1 MIEPRAIPLD
11 VRAPNP
17 VTSPVL
23 AAFYKHWPKPAPLP
37 DGTQP
42 NGPGI
47 CGIEGP
53 TGSGKTGTLFRKMW
67 RLAQRMPVSPVD
79 GIRHFMLNSLATTY
93 RQLWR
98 GPIPSLLELLPK
110 HMGNWHGSPPDSPA
124 SHDIHARLEDGS
136 TLHYQHNFM
145 AIGEKYSSEEELE
158 TFFRGSPATVWH
170 LVEADTLPPLALDFA
185 LNRSGRY
192 PAVKHGLAPWF
203 GVVFD
208 LNAPRQTSWIYA
220 KMRRE
225 WTRGKEY
232 FVQPPAVLRDGMGG
246 WRVNPAAE
254 NQENLPPGKYA
265 GDAATLGDRLL
276 RRMLAGE
283 HMPDQRGKPVY
294 GFYTDPETGKSEG
307 HFDSNR
313 HVAKAPI
320 PVLKHAPLIF
330 GTDGG
335 RQPGGWFLQEDP
347 LTGQIRVVAEIL
359 TTHGTSEERYAGMVN
374 TMLAQPPFDGNW
386 PRGGPGG
393 LRDIQGGADP
403 ATFFGKDDKTG
414 EGDWAFAFT
423 RASGID
429 LRPGGGI
436 GNKLAP
442 RLEVITNLLRAPDV
456 APGVPK
462 FIVSPTCPITIEA
475 LEGGYRYAMKRVNSE
490 KPQFDAE
497 PEKNDFSHLIEGGQY
512 GLLRYLG
519 ADAAFDPSR
528 RRMPGQSNAR
538 AAITENNED
547 GKLFNMNPRGQ
558 SRARAQRAG

>member
-1 MIEPRAIPLD
+1 MIEPVAINLD
-11 VRAPNP
+11 IRGPDPAR
-17 VTSPVL
+17 SPVL
-23 AAFYKHWPKPAPLP
+23 SKFYRHWPRPKPLE

-42 NGPGI
+42 NGPAV

-53 TGSGKTGTLFRKMW
+53 TGSGKTGTLFRKLW
-67 RLAQRMPVSPVD
+67 RLAQKMPKSPVD
-79 GIRHFMLNSLATTY
+79 GKRHFKAISLATTY

-98 GPIPSLLELLPK
+98 GPIPSFLELLPK
-110 HMGNWHGSPPDSPA
+110 HLGDWHGSPPDSPA
-124 SHDIHARLEDGS
+124 SHDIQARLEDGS
-136 TLHYQHNFM
+136 TLHYQHEFA

-170 LVEADTLPPLALDFA
+170 LVEADTLPALALDFA

-208 LNAPRQTSWIYA
+208 LNAPRQTSWLYQ

-225 WTRGKEY
+225 WTIGKEY

-246 WRVNPAAE
+246 WRVNPHAE

-283 HMPDQRGKPVY
+283 HMPDMRGKPVY
-294 GFYTDPETGKSEG
+294 GFYTDPETGKAEG
-307 HFDSNR
+307 HFDANR
-313 HVAKAPI
+313 HIAKAPI
-320 PVLKHAPLIF
+320 PVLKHAPLAF

-335 RQPGGWFLQEDP
+335 RQPGGWFVQEDP

-359 TTHGTSEERYAGMVN
+359 TTHGTGEDRYGEMINA
-374 TMLAQPPFDGNW
+374 MLARAPFDGHW
-386 PRGGPGG
+386 PRGGPNNM
-393 LRDIQGGADP
+393 RDIIAGDDP
-403 ATFFGKDDKTG
+403 SNHNGKDEKTG
-414 EGDWAFAFT
+414 EGDWSLALKRVTGLDF
-423 RASGID
+423 
-429 LRPGGGI
+429 RPGGA
-436 GNKLAP
+436 LANTRIP
-442 RLEVITNLLRAPDV
+442 RIEVITNLLKAPDV

-462 FIVSPTCPITIEA
+462 FMVSPTCPLTIEA
-475 LEGGYRYAMKRVNSE
+475 LEGAYRYAMKRVNSE
-490 KPQFDAE
+490 KPQFEDE

-512 GLLRYLG
+512 CLLRMLG

-528 RRMPGQSNAR
+528 RRMPGQSGAR

-547 GKLFNMNPRGQ
+547 GRLFNMNPRGQ